1 MLWIL
6 RISGCSAS
14 EMENRLAGWKR
25 ELLRAHSLI
34 AGLFARSEARG
45 RSLAYLQGLLSGC
58 ERKNGWQMAE
68 WMGEASP
75 YAMQHLLDRARWD
88 ADAARDRVREY
99 VVEALGSPD
108 AVLIVDETGFVK
120 KGLHSAGV
128 KRQYSGTA
136 GRIENSQVG
145 VFLGYASDKGAALVD
160 RALYVPQEW
169 AEDRE
174 RCRAAGIP
182 DTVEFATKPEL
193 ARQMIG
199 RALQAGAAC
208 SWVAADEVYG
218 ADSKV
223 RRMLEAR
230 QRRKKL
236 SLAAC
241 ASAYP
246 KCAICSP
253 VCRGTANTACSTSS
267 PGPTGV
273 GPTNS
278 WPSSTTTENA
288 NLPCLIAFGSSY
300 LIDIYNCSTMCIL
313 VVRETLH

>member
-1 MLWIL
+1 MLWMLWI
-6 RISGCSAS
+6 SDCSAT

-25 ELLRAHSLI
+25 ELLRAHGLI

-75 YAMQHLLDRARWD
+75 YAMQHLLDRASWD
-88 ADAARDRVREY
+88 A
-99 VVEALGSPD
+99 
-108 AVLIVDETGFVK
+108 
-120 KGLHSAGV
+120 
-128 KRQYSGTA
+128 
-136 GRIENSQVG
+136 
-145 VFLGYASDKGAALVD
+145 
-160 RALYVPQEW
+160 
-169 AEDRE
+169 
-174 RCRAAGIP
+174 
-182 DTVEFATKPEL
+182 EL
-193 ARQMIG
+193 ARQMIE
-199 RALQAGAAC
+199 RALDAGAPVG
-208 SWVAADEVYG
+208 WVAGDEVYG